1 MHVAQKRGLW
11 GDGYQ
16 GRQTR
21 LYSLDRD
28 QDRDQTLQ
36 TELLRPKRRLGPNV
50 DVNVNVSVEF
60 KVTLHEQVRYMG
72 TLPY

>member
-11 GDGYQ
+11 GDDYQ

-21 LYSLDRD
+21 LYRLDRD

-50 DVNVNVSVEF
+50 DVNVSVSVEF

-72 TLPY
+72 TLPL